1 MWNLPRNLTRGIVTV
16 ARSRETVKGKT
27 TEEVTFSTA
36 ENIIMAITAK
46 RKAVALA
53 ELKL

>member
-1 MWNLPRNLTRGIVTV
+1 MRNLPRNFTRGIVTA

-36 ENIIMAITAK
+36 QNIIMAITAK
-46 RKAVALA
+46 RKVVTLA